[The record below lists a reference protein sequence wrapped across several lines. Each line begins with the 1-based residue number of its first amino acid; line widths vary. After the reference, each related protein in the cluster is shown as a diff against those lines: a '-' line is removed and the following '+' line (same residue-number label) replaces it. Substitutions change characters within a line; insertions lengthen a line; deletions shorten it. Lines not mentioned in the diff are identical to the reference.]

1 MVSGTKG
8 YTIENSRTLLPTM
21 NKRYQ
26 VFISSTYVDL
36 RVEREAVFQTLMKM
50 DCMPAGMELF
60 PAADEEQF
68 DYIKQ
73 VIDDSDYYL
82 LIIGGRYG
90 STTDEGISYTELEY
104 DYAVQRGLKV
114 LALLHGAPDEIIAGK
129 TDKDS
134 SLAERLNSFRR
145 KAEGGRLVNY
155 WKDHNEL
162 KSQVVLGLHNMI
174 RRFPAVGWVR
184 GNRVGSEDLLIEI
197 NDLRKE
203 NLELRSAVADLKD
216 NIMIV
221 PLDIAGMH
229 ENFTVEVTYRS
240 RENGSSCLSRP
251 SLTWAEIFAIA
262 APNLINKKDESTFR
276 NVLAKGLI
284 TEIGADARFHAI
296 NENDFQK
303 IKVQFIALG
312 LIEASDS
319 PGTNDLQLQLTKGG
333 RAAMIDFATVKAK
346 A

>member
-1 MVSGTKG
+1 MD
-8 YTIENSRTLLPTM
+8 
-21 NKRYQ
+21 KRYQ

-36 RVEREAVFQTLMKM
+36 RSEREAVFQTLMKM

-60 PAADEEQF
+60 PATDEEQF
-68 DYIKQ
+68 EYIKQ

-134 SLAERLNSFRR
+134 SLAERLNAFRR
-145 KAEGGRLVNY
+145 KAESGRLVNY
-155 WKDHNEL
+155 WRDHNEL

-174 RRFPAVGWVR
+174 RRFPAIGWAR
-184 GNRVGSEDLLIEI
+184 GNRIGSEDLLIEI

-203 NLELRSAVADLKD
+203 NLELRNVIAELKADA
-216 NIMIV
+216 ITI
-221 PLDIAGMH
+221 PPDIAGMH

-240 RENGSSCLSRP
+240 KENGSSCLSRP
-251 SLTWAEIFAIA
+251 SLTWAEIFALA
-262 APNLINKKDESTFR
+262 APNLINLKEETTFK
-276 NVLAKGLI
+276 NILAKSLI
-284 TEIGADARFHAI
+284 TRLGADARYHAI

-303 IKVQFIALG
+303 IKVQLIALG
-312 LIEASDS
+312 LVEAVES
-319 PGTNDLQLQLTKGG
+319 PGTNDLQLQLTKAG
-333 RAAMIDFATVKAK
+333 RAAMINITTVKART
-346 A
+346 